1 MNLKM
6 RQGYKIK
13 DTYIKAISMFEENF
27 KLKHS
32 FVYHLLDK
40 HYPSCSVF
48 ALAAL
53 LLKKKSLYVLL
64 ESMFQHVVRH
74 LCKMLNTMF
83 QHSGAV
89 Q

>member
-1 MNLKM
+1 M
-6 RQGYKIK
+6 RQGCKIK

-53 LLKKKSLYVLL
+53 LLKKKI
-64 ESMFQHVVRH
+64 HVCVVGINFPT
-74 LCKMLNTMF
+74 C
-83 QHSGAV
+83 G
-89 Q
+89 